1 MSGDAPQAEGGA
13 DPGDQGDGAPHVIRL
28 RGPWQAEAG
37 GAELR
42 VKLPCTW
49 GDSLPAAADRAR
61 LSRRFNQP
69 TGLAEGDRVLLRLAT
84 PHDLAAAR
92 LNGAEISLDGG
103 VANLTPWLEP
113 SNELS
118 LTLHGAGPDAVLLD
132 AQLEI
137 HAAS

>member
-1 MSGDAPQAEGGA
+1 MSGDAPHADRGA
-13 DPGDQGDGAPHVIRL
+13 APHVIRL
-28 RGPWQAEAG
+28 RGPWQAEAD

-49 GDSLPAAADRAR
+49 GDALPADSGRAT

-69 TGLAEGDRVLLRLAT
+69 TGLAAGDQVLLRLAT
-84 PHDLAAAR
+84 PHGLAAAR
-92 LNGAEISLDGG
+92 LNGAEITLESG
-103 VANLTPWLEP
+103 VANLTPRLEP

-118 LTLHGAGPDAVLLD
+118 LTLEGAGPDAVLLD